1 MLSSDQ
7 TTSYVAGTTNQIF
20 FHQKSD
26 TKIDVLV
33 NVETGTI
40 EFYDQRLIPVVSHT
54 IADRKWMEGIV
65 KVVYDGW
72 NEDGMKTKG
81 EEICI

>member
-33 NVETGTI
+33 NVETGTLD
-40 EFYDQRLIPVVSHT
+40 FYDPSLIPYVSHT
-54 IADRKWMEGIV
+54 LSDRRWMESIMRAVNDTYRQNG
-65 KVVYDGW
+65 KYK
-72 NEDGMKTKG
+72 E
-81 EEICI
+81 